1 MLLLKFIKNP
11 VTVRHHLSSCQQEG
25 GRQPGRRS
33 CPGALPFCAI
43 HHQTFGQEGCF
54 RTCSEFDTSKSI

>member
-33 CPGALPFCAI
+33 CPGALPFLRNTSSNFWAGRLLP
-43 HHQTFGQEGCF
+43 HLF
-54 RTCSEFDTSKSI
+54 RVRHK

>member
-1 MLLLKFIKNP
+1 MLLFKSIKNR

-33 CPGALPFCAI
+33 CPRRAAILRNTSSNFWAGRLLP
-43 HHQTFGQEGCF
+43 HQF
-54 RTCSEFDTSKSI
+54 RGRHK